1 MDKVIRIL
9 TWTVFGVGFVLVVLV
24 SLLASLTGRAAFAQ
38 QPPPG
43 TAKSKV
49 KVTVPQEDA
58 TLTIEGKPTSTTG
71 KVREYDTPDLEPGK
85 KYLYELKVSWK
96 PNKFTTLT
104 RTRTVQFVAGNEVP
118 VDMTVA
124 QPTDTA
130 DVLLKAATD
139 DVLKDMV
146 DAARIT
152 KDDVVFEPKTTD
164 ARVLIA
170 AVKAGAKRAVGVQFD
185 AEKVKAAKAQV
196 KKAELE
202 GKIDIQQVE
211 PAEAKDY
218 AEATVVFLYVGD
230 EANALLRPVLLKELK
245 PGTRVVSYRFGMGDW
260 KPTATRKG
268 TNADGEQYEIHTWTV
283 TDADKQKY
291 GQK

>member
-38 QPPPG
+38 QPAN

-49 KVTVPQEDA
+49 KVTVPQDDA
-58 TLTIEGKPTSTTG
+58 TLVIEGKATSTVG
-71 KVREYDTPDLEPGK
+71 KTREYDTPDLEPGK

-104 RTRTVQFVAGNEVP
+104 RTRTVKFVAGDEVT
-118 VDMTVA
+118 VDLTVP

-130 DVLLKAATD
+130 DVLLKAITD
-139 DVLKDMV
+139 DVVKDMV
-146 DAARIT
+146 AVAKVT
-152 KDDVVFEPKTTD
+152 KDDVAFEPKTAD
-164 ARVLIA
+164 AKVLIE
-170 AVKAGAKRAVGVQFD
+170 AVKAGAKRAVGVQQD
-185 AEKVKAAKAQV
+185 AEKVKAAKAAI

-202 GKIDIQQVE
+202 GKIDVQQLD

-218 AEATVVFLYVGD
+218 ADATVVFLYAGE

-245 PGTRVVSYRFGMGDW
+245 AGTRIVSYRFGMGDW
-260 KPTATRKG
+260 KPTATKKG
-268 TNADGEQYEIHTWTV
+268 TNSDGDEYEIHTWTV
-283 TDADKQKY
+283 TAADKEKY
-291 GQK
+291 GKK